1 MIDNQTSLYV
11 VLVASGLVLARH
23 YWNGGFGQKLLHPPS
38 IKSLPF
44 LGNVF
49 SIPSGLDHINFM
61 DIGRQLDSD
70 IVYLNIMG
78 QPLVV
83 LNSAQA
89 ATDLLDKRSN
99 IYSDRINAPMV
110 TDPTLLD
117 WSDFAGMLPYGDL
130 WRRQIRR
137 LKTWLNPRTVRQFEG
152 LQQDEARQLLG
163 RLLNLSA
170 GPGLFQKVKHQFF
183 FMMGSA
189 AFKLSYGYCFKDDQ
203 DPFYV
208 NAVQTTHILFNAT
221 MMSNFL
227 VNAFPV
233 LSYVPDW
240 FPGTGWKR
248 TARKWRDQK
257 NLAIDAPYEWTKQ
270 QVATGNFEPSVL
282 SALLQDDEDTP
293 GLSSAD
299 REKELKELAF
309 TLFVGKCRGRDT
321 LATAI
326 VNFAA
331 AMVTNPEAQAKAQA
345 EIDSV
350 IGNATRLPVP
360 SDEPQLPYVRR
371 LILEVLRWQPVAPTG
386 GPPHGC
392 SEDDTY
398 RGYNIEK
405 GTIIM
410 DVQFDRAMSRN
421 EAFYK
426 DPESFD
432 PERFLDPNIAPFP
445 AFGWGRRKCP
455 GIHFAETSLFLVI
468 SSLLTTFTFSRKK
481 DQDGNEIVPTI
492 EGDYNTLAL
501 ALKPFEFEL
510 QPRTERHRQLIL
522 ENIPE

>member
-1 MIDNQTSLYV
+1 MIDGQTTVLA
-11 VLVASGLVLARH
+11 VLVASGLVLVRH
-23 YWNGGFGQKLLHPPS
+23 CFGQKLRHPPS
-38 IKSLPF
+38 LRSLP
-44 LGNVF
+44 LVGHVF

-61 DIGRQLDSD
+61 KIGKQLKSD
-70 IVYLNIMG
+70 IIYLSIMG

-89 ATDLLDKRSN
+89 ASDLLDKRSN

-137 LKTWLNPRTVRQFEG
+137 LKVWLNPRAVRQFEG
-152 LQQDEARQLLG
+152 LQQNEARKLLG
-163 RLLNLSA
+163 RLLNLST
-170 GPGLFQKVKHQFF
+170 GPGLFQRVKYQFF
-183 FMMGSA
+183 FTMGSA
-189 AFKLSYGYCFKDDQ
+189 AFEMSYGYRFKSDQ

-208 NAVQTTHILFNAT
+208 NAVQTTHNLFNAT

-227 VNAFPV
+227 VNAFPI

-240 FPGTGWKR
+240 FPGSEWKQ

-257 NLAIDAPYEWTKQ
+257 NLAIDVPYEWTKQ
-270 QVATGNFEPSVL
+270 QVATGDFQPSVL
-282 SALLQDDEDTP
+282 SALLQDDEDVP
-293 GLSSAD
+293 GLSAAE
-299 REKELKELAF
+299 REKELKELAY
-309 TLFVGKCRGRDT
+309 TLFVGGTDT

-326 VNFAA
+326 VNFVA

-345 EIDSV
+345 EIDSI
-350 IGNATRLPVP
+350 IGYATRLPVL

-392 SEDDTY
+392 SEDDIY
-398 RGYNIEK
+398 RGYNIKK
-405 GTIIM
+405 GTIVM
-410 DVQFDRAMSRN
+410 GNQWAMSRN
-421 EAFYK
+421 EAFYN
-426 DPESFD
+426 DPEKFE

-455 GIHFAETSLFLVI
+455 GMHFAETSLFLVI
-468 SSLLTTFTFSRKK
+468 SSLLANFNFARKK
-481 DQDGNEIVPTI
+481 DNNGEEIVPVI

-501 ALKPFEFEL
+501 ALKPFEFDL
-510 QPRTERHRQLIL
+510 QPRSEKHRQLVL
-522 ENIPE
+522 DSIPE

>member
-1 MIDNQTSLYV
+1 
-11 VLVASGLVLARH
+11 
-23 YWNGGFGQKLLHPPS
+23 
-38 IKSLPF
+38 
-44 LGNVF
+44 
-49 SIPSGLDHINFM
+49 
-61 DIGRQLDSD
+61 
-70 IVYLNIMG
+70 MG

-137 LKTWLNPRTVRQFEG
+137 LKIWLNPRAVRQFEG

-163 RLLNLSA
+163 RLLNLSS
-170 GPGLFQKVKHQFF
+170 GPGLFQKVKQQFF
-183 FMMGSA
+183 FTIGST
-189 AFKLSYGYCFKDDQ
+189 AFKLSYGYRFKSDQ

-208 NAVQTTHILFNAT
+208 NAVQATHNLFNAAMT
-221 MMSNFL
+221 SNFL

-233 LSYVPDW
+233 LAYIPDW
-240 FPGTGWKR
+240 FPGTSWKR

-257 NLAIDAPYEWTKQ
+257 NLAIDTPYKWTKH
-270 QVATGNFEPSVL
+270 
-282 SALLQDDEDTP
+282 ALLQDDEDIP

-309 TLFVGKCRGRDT
+309 ALFFGGRDT

-326 VNFAA
+326 VSFAA

-371 LILEVLRWQPVAPTG
+371 LILEVLRWQPIAPTG

-392 SEDDTY
+392 SEDNTY
-398 RGYNIEK
+398 RGFNIEK
-405 GTIIM
+405 GTIVM
-410 DVQFDRAMSRN
+410 GNQWAMSRN

-426 DPESFD
+426 DPDSFI

-455 GIHFAETSLFLVI
+455 GMHFAETSLFLVI

-481 DQDGNEIVPTI
+481 DKDGKEIVPTI
-492 EGDYNTLAL
+492 EGEDNDLVL
-501 ALKPFEFEL
+501 GLKPFEFDL
-510 QPRTERHRQLIL
+510 QPRSKKHRQLIL
-522 ENIPE
+522 ENIPK